1 MAISIFIRTKTEIN
15 LKTVLVL
22 IDNFY
27 PAFKGGGPIQS
38 ITNLILS
45 LEHEFNFCVITS
57 AYDLQSKD
65 ILPGIVPD
73 TWINVLLPQSKKQTS
88 VWYSERSKPGYKLFR
103 RLLVEKK
110 PDAVYLNGIF
120 SYNLFLVPLLVI
132 KYSHLK
138 PRIIIC
144 PRGMLQKG
152 AIADKSLKK
161 KTYLKVLKVLGIVDE
176 ATWHATNAEER
187 EDVFKHLPVNNGV
200 IIAKNIPKKPLL
212 KIDIPEKLPGELR
225 LIYLSLLSSKKNLY
239 FLLKIIG
246 RIDEKI
252 TLDIYGPIKDKVYWE
267 DCKTLIEKMHG
278 KVNYLGDVLPAQV
291 QNTFEKYDASILLTK
306 GENFGHALYES
317 LSVGRPIITSFFT
330 PWNNLKNIQAGWNL
344 DIDDIEGCVS
354 ALNEI
359 INISQNQYENYCFG
373 AYDLSKKY
381 FNSLDVQ
388 KSYGML
394 FSV

>member
-1 MAISIFIRTKTEIN
+1 MKTI
-15 LKTVLVL
+15 LIL

-161 KTYLKVLKVLGIVDE
+161 KIYLKVLKVLGIVDE
-176 ATWHATNAEER
+176 ATWQGTNTEEK
-187 EDVFKHLPVNNGV
+187 EDILKHFPVNNGV
-200 IIAKNIPKKPLL
+200 IISQNIPQKPLL

-252 TLDIYGPIKDKVYWE
+252 TLDIYGPIKDKEYWE

-330 PWNNLKNIQAGWNL
+330 PWNNLQNLHAGWNL
-344 DIDDIEGCVS
+344 DINDFEGCISILKV
-354 ALNEI
+354 I
-359 INISQNQYENYCFG
+359 IKMSKDQYKSYCIG
-373 AYDLSKKY
+373 AYDLSNSY